1 MDWKV
6 WCNDDMFYGEWYYY
20 EEEVEGVGVQGPGDC
35 SGVQA
40 GIRYAKPGLCIK
52 GPDEEFFNDYWKF
65 TCIGSADSGYF
76 I

>member
-6 WCNDDMFYGEWYYY
+6 WCNDEMFYGEWYYY
-20 EEEVEGVGVQGPGDC
+20 EEEVEGEGVQGPGDC

-40 GIRYAKPGLCIK
+40 GVGYAKPDLCIIMS
-52 GPDEEFFNDYWKF
+52 PYDHNFAYWKF
-65 TCIGSADSGYF
+65 TCAGSGYF